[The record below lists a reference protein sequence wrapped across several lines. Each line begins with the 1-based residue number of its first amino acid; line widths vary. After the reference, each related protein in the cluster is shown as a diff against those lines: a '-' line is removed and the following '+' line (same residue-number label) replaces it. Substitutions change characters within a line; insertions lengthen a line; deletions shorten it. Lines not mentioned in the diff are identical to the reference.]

1 MSATKSSLI
10 SKSNLSEIEDSISN
24 ILKPLPAFDKK
35 RKSTA
40 VRKSQM
46 FKAIS
51 AVSQATAVHPTYAEL
66 HEEDM
71 EGFMDEHGRTL
82 RWQRLSESADP
93 VYAKGRCWGRGERIY
108 SDTEAVELVN

>member
-1 MSATKSSLI
+1 MSQVLGSELEDNFN
-10 SKSNLSEIEDSISN
+10 SNKLGNLFMKKKQSVT
-24 ILKPLPAFDKK
+24 LK
-35 RKSTA
+35 
-40 VRKSQM
+40 KSQM

-51 AVSQATAVHPTYAEL
+51 AVSQSKDVQPTYAEL

-71 EGFMDEHGRTL
+71 EGFMDEHGRAL